1 MLTLEEVKTKKED
14 QCYDRKSA
22 RIEPESLANTI
33 VAFAN
38 ADGGIIVVGIEDDLR
53 ISGIDDYTENINEIM
68 RVPFDFCKPSVKA
81 DFRKIDCIDQKGR
94 NNHLLLIEIP
104 QSSQM
109 HATNRDEVYYR
120 MGDKS
125 KKLNFE
131 DRLSLMYAKGET
143 FYEDEPVA
151 YSTIDDIDMN
161 VVKDYCR
168 KIGYTKSPKDYIFE
182 NNGFLVR
189 KSGREEMSV
198 AAILLFGK
206 NPQQFFPRARIRFT
220 RYEGYYIKTGKDM
233 NVIKDEIFEGR
244 ILELLKSVIDFTR
257 TQLKERTFLGEDGI
271 FKTIPEYPEFV
282 WTELIVNAI
291 AHRDYGIKG
300 TDIQI
305 KLFDDHIYI
314 ENPGVLAGFV
324 RLTNIRNTHFSR
336 NPKIAAYLKEYGFVK
351 EFGEGVDRIYREL
364 EENNL
369 PEPRISARDSMVSVE
384 VYNQSAV
391 FDHQNAVFNHQN
403 AVFDPQNAVFD
414 PQNAVF
420 GKQNSMVES
429 IRKRIESE
437 AEDSGLYKPNKD
449 RLIEVLEKYSTY
461 QVFSRALIMDDFHI
475 SSDKAGD
482 IINLFKKI
490 NAVEEVKGL
499 GKGKYRFKI

>member
-1 MLTLEEVKTKKED
+1 MLTLEEIKTKKED
-14 QCYDRKSA
+14 QTYDRKSA
-22 RIEPESLANTI
+22 RIEPKSLANTI

-38 ADGGIIVVGIEDDLR
+38 ADGGTIAVGIEDDFR
-53 ISGIDDYTENINEIM
+53 INGIDDYTENINEIM
-68 RVPFDFCKPSVKA
+68 RVPFDFCNPSVKA
-81 DFRKIDCIDQKGR
+81 DFRKIDCIDQKGK

-109 HATNRDEVYYR
+109 HATHQDEVYYR

-151 YSTIDDIDMN
+151 YSTIDDIDLDA
-161 VVKDYCR
+161 VRDYCQ
-168 KIGYTKSPKDYIFE
+168 KIGYKKSSEEYIKE

-189 KSGREEMSV
+189 KSGREEMSG

-206 NPQQFFPRARIRFT
+206 NPQQFFPRARVRFT
-220 RYEGYYIKTGKDM
+220 RYEGNDVKTGKDM

-244 ILELLKSVIDFTR
+244 ILDLLKSVIDFTR

-305 KLFDDHIYI
+305 KLFDDHFYI
-314 ENPGVLAGFV
+314 ENPGMLAGFV
-324 RLTNIRNTHFSR
+324 RLSNIRNTHFSR

-384 VYNQSAV
+384 VYNQNAV
-391 FDHQNAVFNHQN
+391 FDDENAVFGDQN
-403 AVFDPQNAVFD
+403 AVFDDKNAVF
-414 PQNAVF
+414 
-420 GKQNSMVES
+420 ES
-429 IRKRIESE
+429 IKKRIESE
-437 AEDSGLYKPNKD
+437 VKDSGLYKPNAE
-449 RLIEVLEKYSTY
+449 RLIEVLEKYSTV
-461 QVFSRALIMDDFHI
+461 QVFSRSLIMDDFHI

-490 NAVEEVKGL
+490 DVVEQVKGF
-499 GKGKYRFKI
+499 GKGKYRFKD